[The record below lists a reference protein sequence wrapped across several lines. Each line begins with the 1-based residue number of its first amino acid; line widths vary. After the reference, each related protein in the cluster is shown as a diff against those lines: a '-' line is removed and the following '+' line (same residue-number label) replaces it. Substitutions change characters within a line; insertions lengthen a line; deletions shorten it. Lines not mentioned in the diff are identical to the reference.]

1 MRSSRLLASVRK
13 GWTISLVMVREAI
26 FRSSRERQVFRTG
39 KQLARGV
46 FMYNG
51 FMNVMGFLLISALA
65 MYPFSIP
72 VADRIY
78 GFQLSTLGAVLL
90 VITMN
95 FMNTF
100 YGSWLL
106 QNFGYLDV
114 LKPLPVED
122 GELQVALII
131 ATSLTSLWI
140 IFAGPVLAIGA
151 YASMNDV
158 VLSVYSLVTVYV
170 GALIGAALGYLVAS
184 MVGGRRYVTPSYRTA
199 LMQLAQ
205 TLLVLF
211 TLTAYYIVLSIFP
224 LVIRTVREFA
234 VSLRGSILHTLLYA
248 IYPINI
254 AFTGG
259 DTLLETVQLAVQLL
273 WLMGS
278 WLFYRYGAL
287 RFCRSALN
295 PKHRMIMHPVKPL
308 TRSVIYRVPASMA
321 VAFKDLKMVFRD
333 ARYSSTLLL
342 PLVMLIPA
350 FINWYGRARAQLM
363 ILANYLAMVEVS
375 TLALSLQ
382 SMQVEG
388 RYGWLSLYHLGSR
401 RKLAKGKLV
410 LSTLTAVA
418 YILPVS
424 LILIFS
430 MDIAAALISVSCIPA
445 SMGASAILISTLVKG
460 LKPDQPIAY
469 RGGYIAMAAIPML
482 HSSLSFAIY
491 SSGQALLGIL
501 LGWALAIALAIL
513 GWVCIDKVPEIP

>member
-1 MRSSRLLASVRK
+1 
-13 GWTISLVMVREAI
+13 
-26 FRSSRERQVFRTG
+26 
-39 KQLARGV
+39 
-46 FMYNG
+46 
-51 FMNVMGFLLISALA
+51 
-65 MYPFSIP
+65 
-72 VADRIY
+72 
-78 GFQLSTLGAVLL
+78 
-90 VITMN
+90 
-95 FMNTF
+95 
-100 YGSWLL
+100 
-106 QNFGYLDV
+106 
-114 LKPLPVED
+114 
-122 GELQVALII
+122 
-131 ATSLTSLWI
+131 
-140 IFAGPVLAIGA
+140 
-151 YASMNDV
+151 
-158 VLSVYSLVTVYV
+158 
-170 GALIGAALGYLVAS
+170 
-184 MVGGRRYVTPSYRTA
+184 
-199 LMQLAQ
+199 
-205 TLLVLF
+205 
-211 TLTAYYIVLSIFP
+211 
-224 LVIRTVREFA
+224 
-234 VSLRGSILHTLLYA
+234 
-248 IYPINI
+248 
-254 AFTGG
+254 
-259 DTLLETVQLAVQLL
+259 
-273 WLMGS
+273 
-278 WLFYRYGAL
+278 
-287 RFCRSALN
+287 
-295 PKHRMIMHPVKPL
+295 MIMHPVKPL

-418 YILPVS
+418 YVLPVS

-445 SMGASAILISTLVKG
+445 SMGASAVLISTLVKG

-501 LGWALAIALAIL
+501 VGWALAIALAIL